1 MTAEHNHPP
10 RCCCSTRDVI
20 DGLDGKWHQTG
31 EDDAHPVAQCEA
43 PYCGRICP
51 ACPEH
56 GELETP
62 DARECARKAHA
73 KMEDLRQKV
82 ANLPTD
88 RTPDM
93 SEQADPDEPALTVE
107 CPQCH
112 QPAGRPH
119 TDYCTLAPGKVWDG
133 VLPTTPAPTRL
144 ADTGTMFVEVPD
156 R

>member
-56 GELETP
+56 GELAP
-62 DARECARKAHA
+62 
-73 KMEDLRQKV
+73 
-82 ANLPTD
+82 
-88 RTPDM
+88 
-93 SEQADPDEPALTVE
+93 TVE